1 VYLLKLLQ
9 MKKLHYLALIA
20 LILIGLSGC
29 EKGSDTNVAT
39 ADAFVKS
46 IKNAQGATVFAVIHS
61 VFSYNG
67 MTSVKVTGPDGTVKQ
82 LTNYENGGISF
93 YNEPVDADY
102 SATIPTAGTY
112 TYLVTFKN
120 GEEITYT
127 NALSSNAILPAI
139 ITSLA
144 KTTKGDSVYISWN
157 AIANTH
163 AYQIKVTQ
171 GTTVIYSSSPFVDN
185 SSPKQSNLKVG
196 FSLNSLTSN
205 VAGTYTFSLGGLL
218 YETTAYDYLQAI
230 STTTQNI
237 VL

>member
-1 VYLLKLLQ
+1 

-20 LILIGLSGC
+20 LIMIGLSGC
-29 EKGSDTNVAT
+29 EKGKVTNVAT
-39 ADAFVKS
+39 ADAFVQA
-46 IKNAQGATVFAVIHS
+46 IKNAQGATVFTVVHS

-67 MTSVKVTGPDGTVKQ
+67 MTSVKVTGPDGAVKQ

-93 YNEPVDADY
+93 YNVPVDADY
-102 SATIPTAGTY
+102 SAIPPTAGTY
-112 TYLVTFKN
+112 TYLVKFKD

-127 NALSSNAILPAI
+127 NSLSSSDILPTT

-144 KTTKGDSVYISWN
+144 KTAKGDSVYISWN
-157 AIANTH
+157 AITNTH

-185 SSPKQSNLKVG
+185 SSPKKLNLKVG
-196 FSLNSLTSN
+196 FRLLDLTSN
-205 VAGTYTFSLGGLL
+205 VAGTYTFSIGGLL
-218 YETTAYDYLQAI
+218 YETTTYDYLQAI
-230 STTTQNI
+230 STISQNI